1 MGHKINPISNRLG
14 FIKGWY
20 SNWFGGKY
28 FGDRIKEDY
37 EIRKYIEENF
47 SKSILSRIYI
57 ERTLKFIT
65 ITITTSRPGIIIGKG
80 GKQVDEMIKKIK
92 KITNKEIQIN
102 IFEIHHKTL
111 DALLLANNLAAQI
124 SNRVFYKKAI
134 KNAINDAYFRMDA
147 EGIKIQISG
156 RINGTEM
163 ARTEYYKEGS
173 IPLSTLRADIDYAIA
188 EANTTYGIIGI
199 KVWIM
204 KGEIYQKRKNLY
216 SMFSMLGFIKK
227 RKKNKL
233 YKNVTT

>member
-20 SNWFGGKY
+20 SNWFGGKNY
-28 FGDRIKEDY
+28 GERIKEDY
-37 EIRKYIEENF
+37 EIRKYISDNF
-47 SKSILSRIYI
+47 SKAILSRIYI
-57 ERTLKFIT
+57 ERTLKYVT

-92 KITNKEIQIN
+92 KKTNKEIQIN
-102 IFEIHHKTL
+102 IFEIYHRTL
-111 DALLLANNLAAQI
+111 DALLLANNLATQI

-134 KNAINDAYFRMDA
+134 KNSLNYAFFKMDA
-147 EGIKIQISG
+147 EGIKVQVSG
-156 RINGTEM
+156 RINGAEM
-163 ARTEYYKEGS
+163 ARTETYKEGS

-216 SMFSMLGFIKK
+216 SMFSMKGFIKN
-227 RKKNKL
+227 RK
-233 YKNVTT
+233 KNVTT

>member
-20 SNWFGGKY
+20 SNWYGGKNY
-28 FGDRIKEDY
+28 GNRIKEDW
-37 EIRKYIEENF
+37 EIRKFLEDQL

-92 KITNKEIQIN
+92 QITNKDIQIN
-102 IFEIHHKTL
+102 IFEIHHRSL
-111 DALLLANNLAAQI
+111 DALLLANNLATQI

-134 KNAINDAYFRMDA
+134 KNAINEAFFRMDA
-147 EGIKIQISG
+147 EGIKVQVSG
-156 RINGTEM
+156 RINGAEM
-163 ARTEYYKEGS
+163 ARSESYKEGR
-173 IPLSTLRADIDYAIA
+173 IPLSTLRADIDYATS
-188 EANTTYGIIGI
+188 EAKTTYGIIGI

-204 KGEIYQKRKNLY
+204 KGEIFYKRKNLFSIY
-216 SMFSMLGFIKK
+216 SMFSMLGLSKK
-227 RKKNKL
+227 KKKS
-233 YKNVTT
+233 KNVTT